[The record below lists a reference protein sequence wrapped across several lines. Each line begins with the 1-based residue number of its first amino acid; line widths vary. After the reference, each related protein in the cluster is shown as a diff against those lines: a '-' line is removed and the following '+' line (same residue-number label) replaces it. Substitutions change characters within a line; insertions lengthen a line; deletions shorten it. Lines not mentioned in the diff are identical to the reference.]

1 MNIKAALYD
10 GFGFFM
16 FKLVFLVFLVGLCLT
31 LFAAGNAKAAFI
43 DQDHAWEGTYH
54 FIEGDW
60 KFDVF
65 FELFKENDGSNLYQ
79 YEYTII
85 NLDDNTNA
93 EFQSGKLSYYDV
105 MDSYGFYDG
114 SGNTSPT
121 SLSKVPATHTL
132 NLNFVGDQG
141 PPTGW
146 NDGIAEG
153 SDGDTIYFTS
163 YAPPVWGGT
172 FTGEGVGTSFA
183 TGNIPTAGPVP
194 EPATMFLFGTGLI
207 GLAGYA
213 RRKFK
218 K

>member
-1 MNIKAALYD
+1 MKRIKFLLIPLIS
-10 GFGFFM
+10 FLLISFF
-16 FKLVFLVFLVGLCLT
+16 
-31 LFAAGNAKAAFI
+31 AGGAKAGFI
-43 DQDHAWEGTYH
+43 DQGHAWEGTYH

-65 FELFKENDGSNLYQ
+65 FELFKEDNGSELYQ
-79 YEYTII
+79 YAYTII
-85 NLDDNTNA
+85 NIDDNTNA

-105 MDSYGFYDG
+105 MESYGFDDG
-114 SGNTSPT
+114 SGSISPM

-132 NLNFVGDQG
+132 NFNFVGDQG
-141 PPTGW
+141 HPVGW
-146 NDGIAEG
+146 TDGIAEG

-163 YAPPVWGGT
+163 YATPVSGT

-183 TGNIPTAGPVP
+183 TGSIPVAAPIP
-194 EPATMFLFGTGLI
+194 EPATMLLFGAGLI
-207 GLAGYA
+207 GLAGYG

>member
-1 MNIKAALYD
+1 MKRIKFLLIPLIS
-10 GFGFFM
+10 FLLISFF
-16 FKLVFLVFLVGLCLT
+16 
-31 LFAAGNAKAAFI
+31 AGGAKAGFI
-43 DQDHAWEGTYH
+43 DQGHAWEGTYH

-65 FELFKENDGSNLYQ
+65 FELFKEDNGSELYQ
-79 YEYTII
+79 YAYTII
-85 NLDDNTNA
+85 NIDDNTNA

-105 MDSYGFYDG
+105 MESYGFDDG
-114 SGNTSPT
+114 SGSISPM

-132 NLNFVGDQG
+132 NFNFVGDQG
-141 PPTGW
+141 PPVGW
-146 NDGIAEG
+146 TDGIAEG

-163 YAPPVWGGT
+163 YATPVSGT

-183 TGNIPTAGPVP
+183 TGSIPVAAPIP
-194 EPATMFLFGTGLI
+194 EPATMLLFGAGLI
-207 GLAGYA
+207 GLAGYG